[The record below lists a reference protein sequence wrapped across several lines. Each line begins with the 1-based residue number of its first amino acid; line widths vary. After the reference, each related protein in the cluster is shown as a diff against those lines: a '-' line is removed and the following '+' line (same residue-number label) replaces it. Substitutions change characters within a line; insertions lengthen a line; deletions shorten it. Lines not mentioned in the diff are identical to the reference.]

1 MLARNLS
8 AAPAS
13 LLWSKS
19 DQLKIYIRFYH
30 TGLSREKSMKV
41 IFYVAATCG
50 NIDFHFIANL
60 EQQFVI
66 TRSLT
71 TLFWS
76 LYLLHMER
84 ERWWSSGVRLEIC
97 YLHTAPPVK
106 VLNQAS
112 PQHLSANERC
122 FRFTFTSPRDCKTL
136 STGLLWNVCVC
147 SFSICFQ
154 SVFLFC
160 LMILTLKTV
169 QLNILSL
176 SLIFRCLKIIL
187 VLKSQI
193 ALYICLNKWS
203 VSIDAWVSDRS
214 TRE

>member
-50 NIDFHFIANL
+50 NIDFHFMANL
-60 EQQFVI
+60 EHQFVI

-84 ERWWSSGVRLEIC
+84 EREMAKQWSETRDLLLTHSASGEGLKSSVTSASVCKWEMLSLHFYIAERLQNIIYWFIMEC
-97 YLHTAPPVK
+97 
-106 VLNQAS
+106 
-112 PQHLSANERC
+112 
-122 FRFTFTSPRDCKTL
+122 
-136 STGLLWNVCVC
+136 VCVFIC
-147 SFSICFQ
+147 NLFSISFF
-154 SVFLFC
+154 VL
-160 LMILTLKTV
+160 
-169 QLNILSL
+169 LNDINLEDCSIEHIEP
-176 SLIFRCLKIIL
+176 IFDI
-187 VLKSQI
+187 
-193 ALYICLNKWS
+193 
-203 VSIDAWVSDRS
+203 
-214 TRE
+214 

>member
-30 TGLSREKSMKV
+30 TGLSCEKSMKV

-84 ERWWSSGVRLEIC
+84 EREMAKQWSETRDLLLTHSASGEGLKSSVTSASVCKWEMLS
-97 YLHTAPPVK
+97 LHLYVD
-106 VLNQAS
+106 
-112 PQHLSANERC
+112 ERMQNIISW
-122 FRFTFTSPRDCKTL
+122 FIV
-136 STGLLWNVCVC
+136 VCVC
-147 SFSICFQ
+147 SVAVCFWSIF
-154 SVFLFC
+154 FP
-160 LMILTLKTV
+160 
-169 QLNILSL
+169 
-176 SLIFRCLKIIL
+176 
-187 VLKSQI
+187 
-193 ALYICLNKWS
+193 
-203 VSIDAWVSDRS
+203 
-214 TRE
+214 